1 MAQKDE
7 FITDLYL
14 RLYDFLLDYALP
26 YMENFSQA
34 EEAVQETFRIACQRR
49 DALRASNRPEG
60 WIVNTLKNVISNMR
74 KNRNAANRTFMKYLA
89 TQSLE
94 ENATEELIRLEL
106 LYEDLAQTEEW
117 KLLKEMAVDGDSYLE
132 MAQRRGIKVDAC
144 RKRVQRAR
152 ETLQKKI
159 SESCHK

>member
-1 MAQKDE
+1 MAQMDK

-14 RLYDFLLDYALP
+14 RLYDFLLDYALS
-26 YMENFSQA
+26 YLENFSQA

-49 DALRASNRPEG
+49 DALSASNRPEG

-74 KNRNAANRTFMKYLA
+74 KTQNAANRTLMRYLA
-89 TQSLE
+89 TQSPE
-94 ENATEELIRLEL
+94 ENVTEEFIRLEI
-106 LYEDLAQTEEW
+106 LYEDLAETEEW

-132 MAQRRGIKVDAC
+132 MAQRRGISVAAC

-159 SESCHK
+159 SE